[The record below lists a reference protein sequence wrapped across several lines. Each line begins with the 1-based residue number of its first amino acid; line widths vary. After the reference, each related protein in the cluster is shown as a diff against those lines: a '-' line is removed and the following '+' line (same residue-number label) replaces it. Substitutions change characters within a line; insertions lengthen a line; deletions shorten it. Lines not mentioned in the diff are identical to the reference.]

1 MHAHAKGEERPMKYR
16 IAWFLAVAAFLL
28 AAVTTKAQGRF
39 EVTPFVG
46 YETSGTY
53 PIDVLSGRGG
63 SLALVDHLRV
73 NDALS
78 YGSFLGYNLTEN
90 AQLEFMWDRNNTS
103 YSARDITTL
112 QYFKAYN
119 SDIDQ
124 FQFGGLY
131 MFRNSEHRLRPYV
144 AASLGFTHDSNGNV
158 TTSGSTS
165 AGTTQNRTAFAY
177 SVGGG
182 VKYYLNRHVGLRGDL
197 RFLPTYGNSSNG
209 VYCDP
214 FFGCYSARIRNYLDR
229 GNFVGG
235 LIFRF

>member
-1 MHAHAKGEERPMKYR
+1 MKHR

-28 AAVTTKAQGRF
+28 AAVSTKAQGRF

-53 PIDVLSGRGG
+53 PIDVLSGSGG

-78 YGSFLGYNLTEN
+78 YGSFLGYNLSEN
-90 AQLEFMWDRNNTS
+90 FQLEFMWDRNNTS

-124 FQFGGLY
+124 FQFGGLF
-131 MFRNSEHRLRPYV
+131 MFRGSEHRLRPYF
-144 AASLGFTHDSNGNV
+144 AASLGFTHDSNGSV
-158 TTSGSTS
+158 TTSGS
-165 AGTTQNRTAFAY
+165 APVGTTPNRTAFAY
-177 SVGGG
+177 SIGGG
-182 VKYYLNRHVGLRGDL
+182 VKYYLNRHVGLRGDV
-197 RFLPTYGNSSNG
+197 RFLPTYGSSSIG
-209 VYCDP
+209 EYCDP
-214 FFGCYSARIRNYLDR
+214 FFGCYSAKVRNFLDR

>member
-1 MHAHAKGEERPMKYR
+1 MRYR

-28 AAVTTKAQGRF
+28 MGVSTNAQGRF

-46 YETSGTY
+46 YETSGSY
-53 PIDVLSGRGG
+53 PIYAFSSPGG
-63 SLALVDHLRV
+63 PFAPVDKLRV

-78 YGSFLGYNLTEN
+78 YGSFLDYNLSEN
-90 AQLEFMWDRNNTS
+90 FQLEFMWDRNNTS

-112 QYFKAYN
+112 EYFKAYN

-131 MFRNSEHRLRPYV
+131 MFLGSEHKLRPYV
-144 AASLGFTHDSNGNV
+144 AASLGFTHDSNSPISTGF
-158 TTSGSTS
+158 TSVS
-165 AGTTQNRTAFAY
+165 NRTAFAW

-182 VKYYLNRHVGLRGDL
+182 VKYYLNRHVGFRGDV
-197 RFLPTYGNSSNG
+197 RFLPTYGSSSKGGN
-209 VYCDP
+209 CDP
-214 FFGCYSARIRNYLDR
+214 LYGCYTARNYLDR